1 MMNYYELGEK
11 LLKEISEEKGFS
23 FKKWFYLYILPIRIP
38 CRKPSLPVFCR

>member
-23 FKKWFYLYILPIRIP
+23 FRKLVKIIELSSLYNN
-38 CRKPSLPVFCR
+38 